1 MQMQPRIRPV
11 ELIAVPAQ
19 NSVDLACQVTD
30 LLRQDHVELFGSPKF
45 ENGEWVQFALRV
57 ELELPKE
64 MPIRGGASNIIP
76 AQIVP
81 A

>member
-1 MQMQPRIRPV
+1 MQTQPRIRPV
-11 ELIAVPAQ
+11 ELISVSDYNSSGLATAV
-19 NSVDLACQVTD
+19 TK
-30 LLRQDHVELFGSPKF
+30 LLEQDHIELFGSPKF